1 MEQLRW
7 RRAKV
12 LSRHPRR
19 WEQTRESPGFA
30 PVDLSASDLL
40 QSNKASRS
48 RSKDLKK
55 KDRPFFNHETKEK
68 HIIKLG
74 FTKQTQL

>member
-1 MEQLRW
+1 MEQHRW

-12 LSRHPRR
+12 LSRHPRL

-55 KDRPFFNHETKEK
+55 KEQPFFNHETHENN
-68 HIIKLG
+68 IITLG
-74 FTKQTQL
+74 